1 MINRNGGLQLLAC
14 AVDPQ
19 LRSCTGCTVAINGQ
33 AVFCII
39 WSRAVQEDEL
49 YECESMCVDVHV
61 VYMCRHVYI
70 CGDWL
75 EGKIFSD
82 TIKIAGQFVYAPG
95 RW

>member
-1 MINRNGGLQLLAC
+1 MDRLYSVLFGAELSRKTSSMSVKAC
-14 AVDPQ
+14 VWMCM
-19 LRSCTGCTVAINGQ
+19 LY
-33 AVFCII
+33 II
-39 WSRAVQEDEL
+39 
-49 YECESMCVDVHV
+49 
-61 VYMCRHVYI
+61 MCRHVYI